1 MVTMQGV
8 WNFVAYVKRQYKTRL
23 SISGGRITVK
33 LEKLTSSLSKRLS
46 RRLSRGSSSASRVS
60 TKWQSI
66 RQSMRRASSETA
78 TEVSKAFSSEEG
90 GKGFSL
96 SHVESQQPVS
106 QEQVEPKIVSELKPK
121 ASSMTQSQT
130 SSLFEEEKKVK
141 DSNRLELSSGLKTAP
156 TKVTFAEQTDV
167 DEGKKMEECNAD
179 KETQELEILETISE
193 AKRGEED
200 NTEDLAELLHF

>member
-23 SISGGRITVK
+23 SNSGGRITVK
-33 LEKLTSSLSKRLS
+33 LEKLTSSLSK
-46 RRLSRGSSSASRVS
+46 RLSRGSSSASRVS

-66 RQSMRRASSETA
+66 RQSMSRASSETA

-96 SHVESQQPVS
+96 SHVESP
-106 QEQVEPKIVSELKPK
+106 
-121 ASSMTQSQT
+121 
-130 SSLFEEEKKVK
+130 LFEEEKKVK
-141 DSNRLELSSGLKTAP
+141 DSNRLELSSELKTAP
-156 TKVTFAEQTDV
+156 AKVTFAEQTDV
-167 DEGKKMEECNAD
+167 DEEKKMEECNAD
-179 KETQELEILETISE
+179 KETQELECLETISE
-193 AKRGEED
+193 AKGGEED